1 MARDDLIVH
10 VVTTRAARMRAWPLL
25 LLGILAGHAYGQSVD
40 VHGYIDFRAVAG
52 NDKEQ
57 SWIDGGM
64 GKERFGG
71 DASAHH
77 ASGALKVSFQLAPEW
92 LASTQWQYQPDA
104 RHRFGLLDAS
114 LRFRP
119 VSTTP
124 WRWSARVGVFFP
136 PISLENDNV
145 GWTSPW
151 TLSPSAINTW
161 VGEELRTVGA
171 EMRVEHRGQAQT
183 LELFGAVFGK
193 NDPAGELLAARGWA
207 LGDATSGFNAT
218 LREPDVYASII
229 GTTAPVLY
237 RPFVEIDNRIGWYA
251 GASWNAPAFGK
262 VSLLRYDNRAD
273 PSLYKEYAGRDVFAW
288 HTRFWSLG
296 MQSDAG
302 EFALRGQAMH
312 GYTAIQPEQGLLLD
326 TEFNAA
332 YVLVAWTHGHWQPA
346 LRFDVFQ
353 SRQSPE
359 PAAALHSEHGNAATL
374 AVNWRPQDNLRITG
388 EWMRV
393 DSSRNQRLLAGL
405 LPHQI
410 DNTLQLSVR
419 LQF

>member
-1 MARDDLIVH
+1 MVRDQL
-10 VVTTRAARMRAWPLL
+10 TTGGGTRRATRLRAWPLL
-25 LLGILAGHAYGQSVD
+25 LLGTLAGHACGQSLD
-40 VHGYIDFRAVAG
+40 VHGYVDVRGVAATG
-52 NDKEQ
+52 KER
-57 SWIDGGM
+57 SWTDGGM
-64 GKERFGG
+64 GKERFGD
-71 DASAHH
+71 DATASR
-77 ASGALKVSFQLAPEW
+77 ASGALRISFQPAPEW

-114 LRFRP
+114 VRYRP

-124 WRWSARVGVFFP
+124 WRWSTRLGVFFP

-161 VGEELRTVGA
+161 VGEELRAVGA
-171 EMRVEHRGQAQT
+171 EVRVEHRGQAQT
-183 LELFGAVFGK
+183 LEVVGAVFGR

-207 LGDATSGFNAT
+207 LDDVTSGFNAT
-218 LREPDVYASII
+218 LREPDVYAPLI
-229 GTTAPVLY
+229 GAAVPVLY
-237 RPFVEIDNRIGWYA
+237 RPFVEIDNRVGWYA
-251 GASWNAPAFGK
+251 GASWNAPAYGK
-262 VSLLRYDNRAD
+262 ASLLRYDNRAD

-296 MQSDAG
+296 IQADAG

-312 GYTAIQPEQGLLLD
+312 GYTAIQPEQGPLLD
-326 TEFNAA
+326 TQFNSA
-332 YVLVAWTHGHWQPA
+332 YVLVAWGHGQWQPA
-346 LRFDVFQ
+346 LRLDVFQ

-359 PAAALHSEHGNAATL
+359 SVAALHSEHGNASTL
-374 AVNWRPQDNLRITG
+374 AMNWRPQGNLRITG

-393 DSSRNQRLLAGL
+393 DSSRNQRRLAGL
-405 LPHQI
+405 SPHQL